1 MTVELLT
8 GHFLEFLSLKG
19 DYTGSSKCHIAG
31 NHMSG
36 LNYDFNGIFVSD
48 LRFKFGPE
56 ITVERHLR
64 STRKNSDIDFFNMYI
79 RNEDDFSKHT
89 TGLLGK
95 APFVFARH
103 TLEMV

>member
-1 MTVELLT
+1 MMLHSFVWVYTCQNATLLKLT
-8 GHFLEFLSLKG
+8 CR
-19 DYTGSSKCHIAG
+19 GSYGFYVKI
-31 NHMSG
+31 
-36 LNYDFNGIFVSD
+36 VSD

-64 STRKNSDIDFFNMYI
+64 STRKDSEIDFFNMYI

-95 APFVFARH
+95 VPFVFARH

>member
-1 MTVELLT
+1 
-8 GHFLEFLSLKG
+8 
-19 DYTGSSKCHIAG
+19 
-31 NHMSG
+31 MSG
-36 LNYDFNGIFVSD
+36 LNCGFTGTIFSD

-64 STRKNSDIDFFNMYI
+64 STRKDSDIDFFNMYI

-95 APFVFARH
+95 VYFC
-103 TLEMV
+103 